1 MNKLE
6 RTIAADAA
14 IKAVLLDQKA
24 VAGIG
29 NIYAD
34 ESLFRAGIAPA
45 SPADGLSEAQL
56 HRLHAALREV
66 LGNHVE
72 QAGQLVND
80 RAVRFDFTHFSAL
93 TDDELQTV
101 ENRVNEVILSG
112 IEVLNYE
119 TGIEEARAK
128 GAMALFGEKYGDKV
142 RVVEIP
148 GASIELCGGT
158 HAQNTGKMGLFKIV
172 SENGVASGVRRIEAV
187 TGKGVLDLLHTYQQ
201 EIGEAA
207 AALKCNS
214 TQNLLPKC
222 RSLME
227 EVKTLNNAL
236 AAANKKIAE
245 QQSGSMFDNATDV
258 NGIRVVTATL
268 QNGDVKTLRELGD
281 DLKANHTG
289 FVAVL
294 ANINGDKGNL
304 LAVCSK
310 DAIEKGV
317 SAGKLVS
324 LVAGVTGGKGGGKP
338 DSAMAGMGDASK
350 ANEALGQVV
359 AFVTEMM
366 K

>member
-1 MNKLE
+1 
-6 RTIAADAA
+6 
-14 IKAVLLDQKA
+14 LLQ
-24 VAGIG
+24 
-29 NIYAD
+29 
-34 ESLFRAGIAPA
+34 
-45 SPADGLSEAQL
+45 
-56 HRLHAALREV
+56 AALREV

-80 RAVRFDFTHFSAL
+80 HAMRFDFTHFSAL
-93 TDDELQTV
+93 TAEELQAV
-101 ENRVNEVILSG
+101 ENRVNAIILSG

-128 GAMALFGEKYGDKV
+128 GAMALFGEKYGDQV
-142 RVVEIP
+142 RVVEVP

-158 HAQNTGKMGLFKIV
+158 HVQNTGKMGLFKIV

-187 TGKGVLDLLHTYQQ
+187 TGKGVLNLLHSYQQ

-245 QQSGSMFDNATDV
+245 QQSGSMFDDAAEVD
-258 NGIRVVTATL
+258 GIQIVTATL
-268 QNGDVKTLRELGD
+268 KDGDVKTLRELGD
-281 DLKANHTG
+281 DLKANRSN

-294 ANINGDKGNL
+294 ANVSGEKGNL

-310 DAIEKGV
+310 EAIEKGV
-317 SAGKLVS
+317 AAGKLVS

-338 DSAMAGMGDASK
+338 DSAMAGMGDATK
-350 ANEALGQVV
+350 AGEALDQVV
-359 AFVTEMM
+359 TFVTEMM